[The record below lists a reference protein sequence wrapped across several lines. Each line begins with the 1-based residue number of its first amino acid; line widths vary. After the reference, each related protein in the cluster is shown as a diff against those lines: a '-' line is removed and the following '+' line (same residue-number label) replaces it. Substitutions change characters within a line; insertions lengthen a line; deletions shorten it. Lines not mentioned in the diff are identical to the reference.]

1 MSKMNQ
7 DIPGKY
13 VHEKTRSHYLELKPD
28 GNCLLFQ
35 GSSVV
40 RGKYKVNGT
49 DLTISDAESAPSK
62 IQDGVITDAEG
73 DRWIRQQ
80 DWLSALYEKDLPWEL
95 FEAIGLAIVLVG
107 LLLKVV

>member
-1 MSKMNQ
+1 MNQ

-28 GNCLLFQ
+28 GNYFLFQ

-40 RGKYKVNGT
+40 RGRYKVKDT
-49 DLTISDAESAPSK
+49 ELTILDAESSTPSK

-80 DWLSALYEKDLPWEL
+80 DWLSALYAKDLPWEL
-95 FEAIGLAIVLVG
+95 FEAIGWTIVLVS
-107 LLLKVV
+107 LLVKI

>member
-1 MSKMNQ
+1 MNQ

-28 GNCLLFQ
+28 GNYFLFQ

-40 RGKYKVNGT
+40 RGKYKVNDT
-49 DLTISDAESAPSK
+49 EILLDAESATPSK

-80 DWLSALYEKDLPWEL
+80 DWLAALYEKDLPWEL
-95 FEAIGLAIVLVG
+95 FEAIGLAVVLVS
-107 LLLKVV
+107 LLLRMI